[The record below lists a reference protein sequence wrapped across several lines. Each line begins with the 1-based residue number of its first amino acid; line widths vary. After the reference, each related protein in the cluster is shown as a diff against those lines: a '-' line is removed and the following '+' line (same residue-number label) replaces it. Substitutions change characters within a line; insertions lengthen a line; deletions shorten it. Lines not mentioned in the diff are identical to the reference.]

1 MAIARRKYP
10 SKILLFG
17 EYGVLMGLDALA
29 MPYYPFYGKLSLK
42 PHGDTSVWEG
52 FLFHLRSLEGVLPF
66 VFKISQLE
74 KDIKR
79 GLWFNSN
86 IPYNYG
92 LGSSGAFV
100 AAVFDNYFEVKGRN
114 TKVDL
119 RALKT
124 SLALMESYFHGRSSG
139 IDPLV
144 SLIQNPVL
152 VQKSGRIMLPEE
164 RIIPSRRK
172 LQLFLVDSQVP
183 GKTGD
188 LVTQFMD
195 KINDLEF
202 ASTFRMAYQ
211 KHSNGAIQHI
221 LNLRV
226 EAFMESFRSLSAFQC
241 ENMSE
246 LIPPPVLP
254 LFEKGLS
261 SGKYALKICGSG
273 GGGYFLGVTR
283 QKESV
288 QEQLGL
294 PVHFI

>member
-1 MAIARRKYP
+1 MEW
-10 SKILLFG
+10 F
-17 EYGVLMGLDALA
+17 LA
-29 MPYYPFYGKLSLK
+29 
-42 PHGDTSVWEG
+42 
-52 FLFHLRSLEGVLPF
+52 HLQSLEGVLPF
-66 VFKISQLE
+66 VFKFSQLE

-92 LGSSGAFV
+92 LGSSGALV
-100 AAVFDNYFEVKGRN
+100 AAVFDSYFTVKGRN

-152 VQKSGRIMLPEE
+152 VQKSGRVVLPEE
-164 RIIPSRRK
+164 RILPSRRK

-202 ASTFRMAYQ
+202 ASTFRQAYQ
-211 KHSNGAIQHI
+211 KHSTAIQHLLHKRI
-221 LNLRV
+221 
-226 EAFMESFRSLSAFQC
+226 EAFMESFRNLSTFQY
-241 ENMSE
+241 ENMKE
-246 LIPPPVLP
+246 LIPPTVSP
-254 LFEKGLS
+254 LFERGLS
-261 SGKYALKICGSG
+261 SGLYALKICGSG
-273 GGGYFLGVTR
+273 EEAIFWGNQIQRIG
-283 QKESV
+283 
-288 QEQLGL
+288 
-294 PVHFI
+294 

>member
-1 MAIARRKYP
+1 MAITRRKYP

-29 MPYYPFYGKLSLK
+29 VPYFPFYGKLSLK
-42 PHGDTSVWEG
+42 PAGDSSVWNG
-52 FLFHLRSLEGVLPF
+52 FLAHLQSLEGVLPF
-66 VFKISQLE
+66 VFKFSQLE

-92 LGSSGAFV
+92 LGSSGALV
-100 AAVFDNYFEVKGRN
+100 AAVFDSYFTVKGRN

-152 VQKSGRIMLPEE
+152 VQKSGRVVLPEE
-164 RIIPSRRK
+164 RILPSRRK

-202 ASTFRMAYQ
+202 ASTFRQAYQ
-211 KHSNGAIQHI
+211 KHSNGAIQHLLHKRI
-221 LNLRV
+221 
-226 EAFMESFRSLSAFQC
+226 EAFMESFRNLSTFQY
-241 ENMSE
+241 ENMKE
-246 LIPPPVLP
+246 LIPPTVSP
-254 LFEKGLS
+254 LFERGLS
-261 SGKYALKICGSG
+261 SGLYALKICGSG
-273 GGGYFLGVTR
+273 GGGYFLGVTKY
-283 QKESV
+283 KESV
-288 QEQLGL
+288 EDQLGL